1 MTNERI
7 TAMIV
12 DDEAPARE
20 ELIWLL
26 EQVDF
31 RCDID
36 VLAQCASAREVMRWL
51 EEHEEEGA
59 CVDVVFLD
67 INMPGVDGVRLAEL
81 LRDHEQVGAVVFVTA
96 YDHHAVDAFEV
107 DATDYLLKPIR
118 MERLQRALHKVHTR
132 IEATRA
138 LADVA
143 KRASARALTAPEE
156 PSRPASI
163 AAQGSVDAPSSGPPQ
178 RYLDRI
184 SVEERGVY
192 RVIPI
197 EDILFF
203 ESEDGVVVVQ
213 TRAGRYMTDFSLKFL
228 EQNLQPEDFFRS
240 HRSYIVK
247 LDQIDSIAP
256 WGAGTYRLVMDREA
270 DLGVPLARSRA
281 AELKSLIPWSASVF
295 EDP

>member
-1 MTNERI
+1 MTTI
-7 TAMIV
+7 SALIV

-26 EQVDF
+26 EQADDLRVE
-31 RCDID
+31 
-36 VLAQCASAREVMRWL
+36 VKGQCASAKEVMTWITQHP
-51 EEHEEEGA
+51 EDT
-59 CVDVVFLD
+59 VDVIFLD
-67 INMPGVDGVRLAEL
+67 INMPGVDGIRLAEL
-81 LRDHEQVGAVVFVTA
+81 LKENEQIHTIVFVTA
-96 YDHHAVDAFEV
+96 YNHHAVDAFDV

-118 MERLQRALHKVHTR
+118 MERLQRALSKVVQRLPLHHASSHETHTQ
-132 IEATRA
+132 
-138 LADVA
+138 
-143 KRASARALTAPEE
+143 
-156 PSRPASI
+156 PSPGQ
-163 AAQGSVDAPSSGPPQ
+163 AAAHAQDQTQSGAAHT

-213 TRAGRYMTDFSLKFL
+213 TRDNRFITDFSLKFL

-256 WGAGTYRLVMDREA
+256 WGAGTYRLVMDRDN

-281 AELKSLIPWSASVF
+281 SELKSLIPWSASVF
-295 EDP
+295 ED